1 MDKMSDIKAFM
12 QWIEDE
18 VNPERKRNGL
28 PVIQYNEQIMC
39 YEILEAFSTKM
50 QREARLEGYGGGN

>member
-1 MDKMSDIKAFM
+1 M